1 MKIITILLFLG
12 TVIPILGMLIFN
24 WNMDI
29 VMPVI
34 AFLLGAYIT
43 ISVLSQLNK
52 KNDENMD

>member
-29 VMPVI
+29 VTPII
-34 AFLLGAYIT
+34 AFLLGMYIT
-43 ISVLSQLNK
+43 ISILSQLNK
-52 KNDENMD
+52 NEDENLD